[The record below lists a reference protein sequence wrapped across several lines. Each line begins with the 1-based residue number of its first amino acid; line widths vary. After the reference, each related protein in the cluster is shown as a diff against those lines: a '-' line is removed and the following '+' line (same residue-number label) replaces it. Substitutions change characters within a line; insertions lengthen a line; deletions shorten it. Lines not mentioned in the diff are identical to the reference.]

1 MRDTSPAGGEWGCAV
16 AICKTEYLAAG
27 FKHSLI
33 ILTEKSVNC
42 IKASLLI
49 PSSVFHLQCVCIVY
63 MMPFVALC
71 VFTHV
76 YTVTRLWNET
86 LGRF

>member
-1 MRDTSPAGGEWGCAV
+1 MRDTSPAGVEWKCAV

-49 PSSVFHLQCVCIVY
+49 PSLVFHLQCVY
-63 MMPFVALC
+63 MMPFVAVC

-76 YTVTRLWNET
+76 YTVTRFWNET